1 MLLPSS
7 LSKEK
12 EMLLPLPKT
21 YADLVYEE
29 YDGDVKQAKA
39 CIRSFKLDKT
49 WTTSV
54 CAYLNGK
61 ANAN

>member
-1 MLLPSS
+1 
-7 LSKEK
+7 
-12 EMLLPLPKT
+12 MLLPLPKT

-29 YDGDVKQAKA
+29 YDGDVEQAKA